1 MIRITAKKIKS
12 SYCKRNFLVL
22 ICTIPFLTLFNR
34 NLLKINW
41 NQCKFITL
49 IIVIDLEP
57 LKFVK
62 LMMEGKVTSC
72 EI

>member
-12 SYCKRNFLVL
+12 SYCKRNFLVF
-22 ICTIPFLTLFNR
+22 ICTFPFLTMFNR

-49 IIVIDLEP
+49 VIIIDLEP
-57 LKFVK
+57 LKLCK
-62 LMMEGKVTSC
+62 INDGRKGDQL
-72 EI
+72 